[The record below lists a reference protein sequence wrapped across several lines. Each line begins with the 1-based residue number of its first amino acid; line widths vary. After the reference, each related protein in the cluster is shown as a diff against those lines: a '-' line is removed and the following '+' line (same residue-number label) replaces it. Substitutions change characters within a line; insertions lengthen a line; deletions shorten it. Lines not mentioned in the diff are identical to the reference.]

1 MFNII
6 SHQGNA
12 SQTTMRYHIIST
24 RMATI
29 KNFTGKITRVDND
42 VREIRN
48 FYIAS
53 GNVK

>member
-1 MFNII
+1 
-6 SHQGNA
+6 
-12 SQTTMRYHIIST
+12 MRYHIIFT

-53 GNVK
+53 RDVK